1 MDEQDLLTLKI
12 ECTLFF
18 QKNPY
23 TLETEQGVAMRTGRR
38 VEHIRDV
45 LDDLVHRAI
54 LEKIGDGERAIYRY
68 VQPVFVDGTGLAC
81 PSQ

>member
-1 MDEQDLLTLKI
+1 MDEQDLVTIRI

-18 QKNPY
+18 QRNPY

-38 VEHIRDV
+38 VEHIREV
-45 LDDLVHRAI
+45 LDELVHTAI
-54 LEKIGDGERAIYRY
+54 LEKIGEGERAIYRY
-68 VQPVFVDGTGLAC
+68 VQPIFADGAELSC